1 METNR
6 ARFRRTLKTPVPGG
20 PVPGVVFDYSDAYSV
35 FDWGR
40 MPDTIPG
47 KGSALACVPA
57 AAQCTAY
64 VADHKSNSV
73 AVIDTWTDR
82 VVDVIPVQFQPL
94 AVAVTPNGA
103 FAYVTNLVGPLVPT
117 RFQ

>member
-1 METNR
+1 MHDNR
-6 ARFRRTLKTPVPGG
+6 EWFW
-20 PVPGVVFDYSDAYSV
+20 YSRIRNRNKRLIRYWLFGCLALPMLV
-35 FDWGR
+35 
-40 MPDTIPG
+40 
-47 KGSALACVPA
+47 ALACVPA
-57 AAQCTAY
+57 AAQCTAH

>member
-1 METNR
+1 LMHDNR
-6 ARFRRTLKTPVPGG
+6 EWFW
-20 PVPGVVFDYSDAYSV
+20 YSRIRNRNKRLIRYWLFGCLALPMLV
-35 FDWGR
+35 
-40 MPDTIPG
+40 
-47 KGSALACVPA
+47 ALACVPA